1 MLEGKENNM
10 EYVTKDYILEKG
22 FSKEES
28 RQIML
33 KARDLMKK
41 EKMYVPFTRPY
52 LVIPKYIE
60 RILKG
65 EGNETT
71 N

>member
-1 MLEGKENNM
+1 M
-10 EYVTKDYILEKG
+10 EYVTKNYLLDKG

-33 KARDLMKK
+33 KARILMKK
-41 EKMYVPFTRPY
+41 EKLYVPFTRPY
-52 LVIPKYIE
+52 LAIPIYIE

-65 EGNETT
+65 EEIETT

>member
-1 MLEGKENNM
+1 M
-10 EYVTKDYILEKG
+10 EYVTKDYLLEKG
-22 FSKEES
+22 FGKEES

-33 KARDLMKK
+33 KARKLMKK

-52 LVIPKYIE
+52 LAIPKYIE

-65 EGNETT
+65 EGDETT

>member
-1 MLEGKENNM
+1 M
-10 EYVTKDYILEKG
+10 EYVTKDYLLDKG

-33 KARDLMKK
+33 KARTLMKK
-41 EKMYVPFTRPY
+41 EKLYVPFTRPY
-52 LVIPKYIE
+52 LAIPKYIE